1 MEGGKGSAIGTAVAL
16 VALTA
21 LINGLSCLGAGH
33 EIKLMASGL
42 VLALVILYDAY
53 WLYLKQRTKGQRR
66 DLLLELKTKGAP
78 T

>member
-1 MEGGKGSAIGTAVAL
+1 MEGGKGTVIGSAVAL

-42 VLALVILYDAY
+42 VLAMVILYDAY
-53 WLYLKQRTKGQRR
+53 WLHLRQRTRGQRK
-66 DLLLELKTKGAP
+66 DLLAELKTRGASS
-78 T
+78 